1 MTLLVPLF
9 LLSSGTYYLKDFSA
23 QQLQSVSYLAIT
35 THGYGFAIG
44 LIFFGFACLVRGYL
58 IFRSGYF
65 PKALGL
71 MVLIAGMSYL
81 VNSFTMLLAP
91 SFAAAIFP
99 GFSETTGTCICA
111 SNSAAQHH
119 CVQNTEVSSA
129 SKHRLAFA
137 LMFITP
143 ALWAVNYL
151 VARSA
156 PGVIEPHALALLRW
170 LIASLLFSLG
180 QWGEIWEARA
190 EIAGEW
196 KRYLVLGALGMWICG
211 AWVYIGGR
219 TTAAINI
226 SLIYS
231 IAPVLIVLAARLWLK
246 ERISLT
252 QGIGVALALA
262 GVLHV
267 VLKGE
272 WSRLGNVTLVPGDG
286 WIFGATIAWA
296 MYSLLLRRWPSR
308 LNASARLALIAM
320 AGVLVMLPFAIF
332 EAVNNP
338 LPVLTL
344 NGIGLALAVA
354 IFPGYGAY
362 LAYSVMQRELGVAR
376 VGVVLYLGPIY
387 AAVIAWLV
395 LGEALHAYHAWAM
408 AMVLPGVY
416 LVNRKSGT

>member
-1 MTLLVPLF
+1 MPTPNQ
-9 LLSSGTYYLKDFSA
+9 YR
-23 QQLQSVSYLAIT
+23 LAI
-35 THGYGFAIG
+35 
-44 LIFFGFACLVRGYL
+44 
-58 IFRSGYF
+58 
-65 PKALGL
+65 
-71 MVLIAGMSYL
+71 
-81 VNSFTMLLAP
+81 
-91 SFAAAIFP
+91 
-99 GFSETTGTCICA
+99 
-111 SNSAAQHH
+111 
-119 CVQNTEVSSA
+119 
-129 SKHRLAFA
+129 A

-170 LIASLLFSLG
+170 LIASLLFSFGL
-180 QWGEIWEARA
+180 WDEIWQARV
-190 EIAGEW
+190 EIGRDW
-196 KRYLVLGALGMWICG
+196 RRYVVLGALGMWICG

-231 IAPVLIVLAARLWLK
+231 ISPVLIVLAAAIWLR

-252 QGIGVALALA
+252 QGLGVALALA

-272 WSRLGNVTLVPGDG
+272 WTTLGSVKLVPGDG
-286 WIFGATIAWA
+286 WIAGATVAWA
-296 MYSLLLRRWPSR
+296 TYSLLLRKWPSP
-308 LNASARLALIAM
+308 LNPSARLSVIAM

-344 NGIGLALAVA
+344 KGFGLVLAVA

-362 LAYSVMQRELGVAR
+362 LAYSIMQRDLGVAR

-395 LGEALHAYHAWAM
+395 LGEALHGYHAWAM
-408 AMVLPGVY
+408 AMVLPGIY
-416 LVNRKSGT
+416 LVNRKPS